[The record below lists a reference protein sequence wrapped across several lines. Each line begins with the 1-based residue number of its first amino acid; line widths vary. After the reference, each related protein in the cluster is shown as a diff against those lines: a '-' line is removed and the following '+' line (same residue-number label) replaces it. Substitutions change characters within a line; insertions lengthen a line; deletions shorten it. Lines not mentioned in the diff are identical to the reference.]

1 MIDKNTFVLGGR
13 AYICNCC
20 ENRII
25 GDVIILHW
33 EKENFTLCGDCLKRL
48 AIKHIFTDLI
58 FNEEIIVN
66 RKTISE
72 ELRDKIYK
80 KCNFK
85 CVECGST
92 EDLEIDHIV
101 PFSLGGR
108 TELENLQLLC
118 KKCNLKKGKKW
129 QDQISKV

>member
-1 MIDKNTFVLGGR
+1 MIDKDKLVLGGN

-20 ENRII
+20 ERQME
-25 GDVIILHW
+25 GYEVTLHW

-48 AIKHIFTDLI
+48 AIKYIFIDPT
-58 FNEEIIVN
+58 FNEKIIIN

-72 ELRDKIYK
+72 ELRNKVYK
-80 KCNFK
+80 KYNFK
-85 CVECGST
+85 CVKCGST
-92 EDLEIDHIV
+92 ENLEIDHLV

-129 QDQISKV
+129 QDQINKV